1 MEVHP
6 PHHSLHS
13 WKDFWIHL
21 GTITIGLLIAISLEQ
36 SVEKLHHL
44 HQRHELEEELRGE
57 GEPQRRDRQGRSAL
71 LLRRTSRMAVD
82 LRKRVDAMRASG
94 GKAGL
99 AYLADSSPG
108 QPTVPSNS
116 VWITA
121 KESALVVLLPQNEAA
136 MYSRLDVQ
144 HKMLQDTIDHWFATR
159 DEVRRFE
166 GGFDDVGPT
175 SVPDLSRMSPDV
187 AHTYSMLL
195 TRDVVARDEVMLR
208 LGNFLALDQAILGG
222 AKTEDE
228 MFQALR
234 HGAP

>member
-44 HQRHELEEELRGE
+44 HQRHELEEQLRGE
-57 GEPQRRDRQGRSAL
+57 GERNVEIVKADQRYFGAL
-71 LLRRTSRMAVD
+71 RVWQLD

-99 AYLADSSPG
+99 AYLPDSSPG

-144 HKMLQDTIDHWFATR
+144 HKMLQDTIDHWFTTR
-159 DEVRRFE
+159 DEVAAFE

-175 SVPDLSRMSPDV
+175 SVPDLSRMSPDEL
-187 AHTYSMLL
+187 HTYSMLL

>member
-6 PHHSLHS
+6 PHAPLHS

-44 HQRHELEEELRGE
+44 HQRHELEEQLRAE
-57 GEPQRRDRQGRSAL
+57 GERNIEIVKADQRYFADMRLWQL
-71 LLRRTSRMAVD
+71 D

-99 AYLADSSPG
+99 AYLPDTSLG

-116 VWITA
+116 VWLTA
-121 KESALVVLLPQNEAA
+121 KESALVVLLTQNEAA
-136 MYSRLDVQ
+136 MYSRMDVQ
-144 HKMLQDTIDHWFATR
+144 HKMLEDTIDHWFATR
-159 DEVRRFE
+159 DEVAAFE
-166 GGFDDVGPT
+166 EDFDDAGPT
-175 SVPDLSRMSPDV
+175 SVPDLSRMSPDEL
-187 AHTYSMLL
+187 HTYSMLL

-208 LGNFLALDQAILGG
+208 LANFLAFDQAILGG

-228 MFQALR
+228 MFRAVR